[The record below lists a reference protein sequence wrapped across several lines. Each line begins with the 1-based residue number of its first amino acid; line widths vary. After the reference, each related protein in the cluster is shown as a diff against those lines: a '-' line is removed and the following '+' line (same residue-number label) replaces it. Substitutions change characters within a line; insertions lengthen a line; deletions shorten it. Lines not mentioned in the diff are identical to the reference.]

1 MIGPTRRWITGLL
14 LAALPFVLAVL
25 VPGLQTLGVAV
36 LLGLLGLSALDLL
49 FLPRRADYAASLDVA
64 PVLSLAVEEP
74 LTLRLRRLKGPF
86 GAALL
91 RPVLPTEWDV
101 DRPQASLILPGAGEA
116 TAVFRVRPRKRGR
129 YRPGPAFLRLATPL
143 GLFWKDLRLEVPA
156 EVRVYPA
163 VSSMKRYSLLARQ
176 LRTREMGLRAHR
188 LRGQGME
195 FARLREHHPDD
206 DVRLI
211 DWRATARRSRL
222 IAREYQVERCQNV
235 VLLIDAGRMLT
246 EEVDGIVKIEYVLN
260 AALLLTRIAA
270 QHDDRVGALVFSDR
284 VDKVVPLRKGQAA
297 VKGMAEALYDVEPR
311 LRESDYEGAF
321 DLLHTR
327 FRKRSLVVLFTNLVD
342 QETSGLVQ
350 GLLRGLARHHLPVCV
365 AVGDREVEEAAY
377 RMPSTAEEAYRK
389 AAAAHM
395 LVSRSKT
402 LQELHKSGVH
412 VVDAPAGQ
420 VPVAVLDKYLD
431 LKARQLL

>member
-1 MIGPTRRWITGLL
+1 MIGPTRRWIAGLV
-14 LAALPFVLAVL
+14 LAAVPFVLAAL
-25 VPGLQTLGVAV
+25 VPGLETLGVIV
-36 LLGLLGLSALDLL
+36 LLALLALSALDLA
-49 FLPRRADYAASLDVA
+49 FLPRRANYEAALDVA
-64 PVLSLAVEEP
+64 PVLSLAGEEP
-74 LTLRLRRLKGPF
+74 VTLRLRRLKGPF
-86 GAALL
+86 GRARV
-91 RPVLPTEWDV
+91 RPVLPVEWDV
-101 DRPQASLILPGAGEA
+101 DRPEVTLEVPRSGEA

-129 YRPGPAFLRLATPL
+129 YAPGPVFVRLAAPL
-143 GLFWKDLRLEVPA
+143 GLFWKDLRLDARSEVK
-156 EVRVYPA
+156 VYPA
-163 VSSMKRYSLLARQ
+163 VSSMKRYALLARQ

-195 FARLREHHPDD
+195 FARLRDHHPDD
-206 DVRLI
+206 DIRLI
-211 DWRATARRSRL
+211 DWKATARRSRL

-235 VLLIDAGRMLT
+235 VLMIDAGRMLT

-270 QHDDRVGALVFSDR
+270 QYDDRVGALVFADR
-284 VDKVVPLRKGQAA
+284 VEKNVPLRKGQAA

-321 DLLHTR
+321 DVLHTR

-350 GLLRGLARHHLPVCV
+350 GLLRGLARRHLPICV
-365 AVGDREVEEAAY
+365 AVGDREVEEAAQ

-395 LVSRSKT
+395 LVSRAKT